1 MNTRLEYMCN
11 MLVSIWAR
19 GGIYRYLLVS
29 AYTLAKE
36 FYSLSRG
43 LLGQEEK
50 HDYRNKLPENRRV
63 NREIIQL
70 FVKKTLTQV
79 KKLFR
84 VASRILIRFPG
95 ASRKF
100 KGRPPAEQELNRAG
114 GKEVFRRRTGAG
126 VPCAIH
132 VCSMLGGTWELFQR
146 EVRGTPRA
154 FVFIILNF

>member
-70 FVKKTLTQV
+70 FVKKTLTFGSV
-79 KKLFR
+79 SGEETL
-84 VASRILIRFPG
+84 
-95 ASRKF
+95 
-100 KGRPPAEQELNRAG
+100 
-114 GKEVFRRRTGAG
+114 
-126 VPCAIH
+126 
-132 VCSMLGGTWELFQR
+132 
-146 EVRGTPRA
+146 
-154 FVFIILNF
+154 